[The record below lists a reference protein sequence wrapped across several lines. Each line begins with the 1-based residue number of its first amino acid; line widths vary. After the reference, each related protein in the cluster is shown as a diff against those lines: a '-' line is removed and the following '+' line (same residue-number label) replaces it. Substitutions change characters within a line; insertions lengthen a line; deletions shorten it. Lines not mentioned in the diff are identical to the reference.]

1 MAVTRLRI
9 SFTQASE
16 SFDEVAPGSLPPR
29 DISLTGCSS
38 LPQLSALAM
47 CEAKDRMLDL
57 AHEDCLALSFF
68 HRSSGLF
75 F

>member
-1 MAVTRLRI
+1 
-9 SFTQASE
+9 
-16 SFDEVAPGSLPPR
+16 
-29 DISLTGCSS
+29 
-38 LPQLSALAM
+38 M

-57 AHEDCLALSFF
+57 AHEDCLAQSFF